1 MVDHRRWL
9 YQRSLKPLG
18 RPSLSAS
25 ESSTVA
31 CLSPTTL
38 LDSPVF
44 LSNSLVQP
52 SPTTGKYPFFP
63 NNSGKSSG
71 LVSEASDWTKKS
83 PFEDSSSSSFAFRPL
98 GDSGGSSFFGS
109 GSKMTQVMLPQ
120 HSFPRIDASVQSES
134 SIQPHNIEQ
143 SRVQPQ
149 NGGVY
154 PTGNEHSQALAESD
168 SALHGIPNQQR
179 AFRSSPIVS
188 RPDLSPPL
196 DDQGD
201 EEGDP
206 RDGAIDPM
214 VGDVGGGPAEDGYN
228 WRKYGQKQVK
238 GSEYP
243 RSYYKCTHT
252 NCPVKKK
259 VERSQEGH
267 ITEIIYK
274 STHNH
279 PKPAPN
285 RRPVIRGPDM
295 PDERMS
301 EHDADPAWANMQK
314 AATAGAAYWRQDNNL
329 EVTSSPSEGQEAGNP
344 ATSLPTQDGTRF
356 EAADHAD
363 GSSTFSN
370 DEGED
375 DQQTHGSV
383 SMDFHGDGDE
393 SESKRRKIEAY
404 AADMSGATRAIR
416 EPRVV
421 VQTTSEV
428 DILDDGYRWR
438 KYGQKVVKGNPNPR
452 SYYKCTSTGCTVRKH
467 VERASHDLKSSIG
480 STATNTEAEIQKGG
494 AARRAAEFYMA

>member
-1 MVDHRRWL
+1 MPRCCDMRANVNMDEDCIITLAGMLCLRRGET
-9 YQRSLKPLG
+9 QARQQHHKGNEEARPDRRSLPPLLTG
-18 RPSLSAS
+18 SAIPYHRKIPLLSKQQWQ
-25 ESSTVA
+25 E
-31 CLSPTTL
+31 L
-38 LDSPVF
+38 
-44 LSNSLVQP
+44 
-52 SPTTGKYPFFP
+52 G
-63 NNSGKSSG
+63 
-71 LVSEASDWTKKS
+71 
-83 PFEDSSSSSFAFRPL
+83 PL

-134 SIQPHNIEQ
+134 SIQPRNAEQ
-143 SRVQPQ
+143 SQVQPQ
-149 NGGVY
+149 NGRIY
-154 PTGNEHSQALAESD
+154 PAGNEHSQALAERD
-168 SALHGIPNQQR
+168 SVLNGIPNQQR

-228 WRKYGQKQVK
+228 WRKYGRKQVK

-314 AATAGAAYWRQDNNL
+314 AATAGAADWRQDNNL
-329 EVTSSPSEGQEAGNP
+329 EATSSPSEGQEAGNP

-370 DEGED
+370 DEGKD

-393 SESKRRKIEAY
+393 SESKRRYE
-404 AADMSGATRAIR
+404 
-416 EPRVV
+416 
-421 VQTTSEV
+421 
-428 DILDDGYRWR
+428 
-438 KYGQKVVKGNPNPR
+438 
-452 SYYKCTSTGCTVRKH
+452 
-467 VERASHDLKSSIG
+467 
-480 STATNTEAEIQKGG
+480 
-494 AARRAAEFYMA
+494 